1 MSRRHSPS
9 VIAVAFL
16 ALVLAGCVPDAE
28 RESTSSAPATGG
40 GFVSGDGTIT
50 RVATAERKAAPRI
63 TGTDLNGRPV
73 DTASYGDK
81 VLVVNVW
88 GSWCPPCRRE
98 APVLNK
104 VARATQGRG
113 VQFLGIAVREEAT
126 ASKAFTD
133 KLNVPYPSI
142 SDPSSQ
148 QLLGFSKTLPAMAVP
163 TTYIIDREGRVA
175 ARILDEVEE
184 STLTGLI
191 DDALAEA
198 PGE

>member
-1 MSRRHSPS
+1 ML
-9 VIAVAFL
+9 L

-28 RESTSSAPATGG
+28 RESTSAAPATGG
-40 GFVSGDGTIT
+40 AGFVSGDGTIT
-50 RVATAERKAAPRI
+50 TVAAAERKDAPRI
-63 TGTDLNGRPV
+63 TGTDLDGRPL
-73 DTASYGDK
+73 DTASYADK

-104 VARATQGRG
+104 VARATQDRG
-113 VQFLGIAVREEAT
+113 VQFVGIAVREEAT

-133 KLNVPYPSI
+133 KLDVPYPSI

-148 QLLGFSKTLPAMAVP
+148 QLLGFSNTLPAMAVP
-163 TTYIIDREGRVA
+163 TTYIIDRDGRVA

-184 STLTGLI
+184 STLTGLV
-191 DDALAEA
+191 DDVLAEA